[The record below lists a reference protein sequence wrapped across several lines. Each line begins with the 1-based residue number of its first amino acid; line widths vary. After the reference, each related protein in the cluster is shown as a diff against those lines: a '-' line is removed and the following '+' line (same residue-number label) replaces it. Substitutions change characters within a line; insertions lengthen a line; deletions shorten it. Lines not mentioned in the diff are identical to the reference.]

1 MTTFRFRLATL
12 LRLRE
17 STRDERRLELARAY
31 QADDLL
37 RREEQRVEDEL
48 AGLTRLV
55 RHAAG
60 PGPVNVDGLLE
71 AQRFEIVLKAQRQHL
86 ARQREMVGAEIERRR
101 QALVEAN
108 RDVQVLERL
117 RQRQADRHRDEEN
130 RRDILRIDEVAQ
142 RRTAGEEVE

>member
-37 RREEQRVEDEL
+37 RREEERVNEDL
-48 AGLTRLV
+48 AGLTNLV
-55 RHAAG
+55 RQAAG
-60 PGPVNVDGLLE
+60 PGPVDVDGLLE
-71 AQRFEIVLKAQRQHL
+71 AQRFEIVLTAQRQHL
-86 ARQREMVGAEIERRR
+86 ARQREMVRAEIERRR

-130 RRDILRIDEVAQ
+130 RRDLLRIDELAQ
-142 RRTAGEEVE
+142 RRVSGEEVE